1 MFGYFALGVFLG
13 LLIGALIAAILIL
26 VVIKC
31 CDKGKMAPYYT
42 VSPERSVGKHAFEQ
56 LETITLGHYFYWKCF
71 EVVYMKVSNQS
82 LRNCV
87 CLMVDINS

>member
-13 LLIGALIAAILIL
+13 LLFGALIAAILIL

-42 VSPERSVGKHAFEQ
+42 VSPVSRALNNLRQTGYDTI
-56 LETITLGHYFYWKCF
+56 LECF
-71 EVVYMKVSNQS
+71 KIVYLFLEVSN
-82 LRNCV
+82 
-87 CLMVDINS
+87 